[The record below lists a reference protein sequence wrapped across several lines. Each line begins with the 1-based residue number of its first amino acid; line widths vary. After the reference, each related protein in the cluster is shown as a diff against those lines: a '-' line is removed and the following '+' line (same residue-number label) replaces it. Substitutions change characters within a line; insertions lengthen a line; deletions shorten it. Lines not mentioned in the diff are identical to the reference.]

1 MKIIFTFV
9 AFVLLM
15 FVISFSFAVRNAI
28 GFEVEPMPP
37 EVRKEL
43 QQNSESFMAAK
54 PIECTFNQE
63 IIKEYV
69 KNTGE
74 EPLAKGQSYVT
85 DGTEVY
91 LIEVMLYVNL
101 KQKTFSIFEVYPDGS
116 ACLSLQANNLD
127 IFSFGLNT

>member
-43 QQNSESFMAAK
+43 EEQSESFMAAK
-54 PIECTFNQE
+54 PIECTFDE
-63 IIKEYV
+63 TIIEEYI

-74 EPLAKGQSYVT
+74 EPLAKAITYMT

-91 LIEVMLYVNL
+91 QVQVMLYVNL
-101 KQKTFSIFEVYPDGS
+101 AQKTFSVFEVYPDGS
-116 ACLSLQANNLD
+116 ACLSLQANKLD
-127 IFSFGLNT
+127 IFSFGLST

>member
-28 GFEVEPMPP
+28 GWEVEPMPP

-43 QQNSESFMAAK
+43 QEQSESFMAAK
-54 PIECTFNQE
+54 PIECTFDE
-63 IIKEYV
+63 TIIKEYI

-74 EPLAKGQSYVT
+74 EPLAKAVTYMT

-91 LIEVMLYVNL
+91 QVQVMLYVNL
-101 KQKTFSIFEVYPDGS
+101 AQKTFSVFEVYPDGS
-116 ACLSLQANNLD
+116 ACLSLQANKLD
-127 IFSFGLNT
+127 IFSFGLST